1 MKSLISATDA
11 TARAF
16 FTSKAFAVVGASSD
30 PAKFGHQVFA
40 WYLVNSLPVTPL
52 NPHSSSITVSG
63 KSFATVSSVSAL
75 PDPTH
80 TGVSIITP
88 PSATLKVLRDAH
100 EAGVRAVWLQPGTW
114 DEAVVEYLA
123 PGEDGVSPFETV
135 VAGEG
140 GRGHGGCALMICRAG
155 PQQAAGN
162 AVVNLGAAE
171 LVAIAIAIAV
181 AVAIAAIAFVTLII
195 VTFIFTVIVQVFA
208 IPSPNCI

>member
-75 PDPTH
+75 LDPTH

-123 PGEDGVSPFETV
+123 PGGDGVSPFETV

-140 GRGHGGCALMICRAG
+140 GRGHGGCNRCGSETSALMICRAG

-171 LVAIAIAIAV
+171 L
-181 AVAIAAIAFVTLII
+181 VAIAAIAFVTLII